1 MMLLREIDFR
11 RTRQNA
17 KSILR
22 NYRRLER
29 IAGRSKIDVRSPII
43 TDMPKIPS
51 NGNKSEDAIIQMM
64 DAEAERD
71 AIVVALLALGIDSR
85 QVLYYSYCTVDRYSN
100 VGIAQQMGYSVR
112 TIEDYKATALIEFAE
127 AYRKGKLIEYC

>member
-29 IAGRSKIDVRSPII
+29 IDGRSKIDVRSPII
-43 TDMPKIPS
+43 TDMPKTPS

>member
-43 TDMPKIPS
+43 TDMPKTPS

-64 DAEAERD
+64 DAEAKRD

-100 VGIAQQMGYSVR
+100 VGIAQQMGCSVR

-127 AYRKGKLIEYC
+127 AYRKGKLIAYC

>member
-29 IAGRSKIDVRSPII
+29 IAGRSKIDVRSQII
-43 TDMPKIPS
+43 TDMPKTPS
-51 NGNKSEDAIIQMM
+51 NGN
-64 DAEAERD
+64 
-71 AIVVALLALGIDSR
+71 
-85 QVLYYSYCTVDRYSN
+85 
-100 VGIAQQMGYSVR
+100 
-112 TIEDYKATALIEFAE
+112 
-127 AYRKGKLIEYC
+127 

>member
-1 MMLLREIDFR
+1 MLLREIDFR

-29 IAGRSKIDVRSPII
+29 IDGRSKIDVRSPII
-43 TDMPKIPS
+43 TDMPKTPS

>member
-1 MMLLREIDFR
+1 MLLREIDFR

-43 TDMPKIPS
+43 TDMPKTPS

-85 QVLYYSYCTVDRYSN
+85 QFCIIRIALLIDTQMF
-100 VGIAQQMGYSVR
+100 GIAQQMGYSVR